1 MTSLPNSI
9 IYGALGMTLFALGYV
24 VALGFGSQ
32 SITRIVLGIT
42 IGAVIMAG
50 IAGLVFRLR
59 KALAVK
65 NNPDD

>member
-1 MTSLPNSI
+1 
-9 IYGALGMTLFALGYV
+9 MTLFALGYV